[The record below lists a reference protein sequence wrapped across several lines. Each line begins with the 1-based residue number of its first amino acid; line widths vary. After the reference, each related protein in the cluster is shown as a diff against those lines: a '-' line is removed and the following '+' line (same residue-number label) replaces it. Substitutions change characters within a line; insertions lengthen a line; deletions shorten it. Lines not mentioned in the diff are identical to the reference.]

1 MALNTRFLICFI
13 VRYQDDHNRAW
24 FAISAMSRW
33 LGIRLDVICVTFAS
47 FVVYIA
53 IITQSEAGKIET
65 TQMTS

>member
-13 VRYQDDHNRAW
+13 IRYQDDHNRAW

-33 LGIRLDVICVTFAS
+33 LGIRLDMICVTFAS

-53 IITQSEAGKIET
+53 IITQSEAGKLK
-65 TQMTS
+65 QHK

>member
-1 MALNTRFLICFI
+1 
-13 VRYQDDHNRAW
+13 
-24 FAISAMSRW
+24 MSRW
-33 LGIRLDVICVTFAS
+33 LGIRLDMICVTFAS